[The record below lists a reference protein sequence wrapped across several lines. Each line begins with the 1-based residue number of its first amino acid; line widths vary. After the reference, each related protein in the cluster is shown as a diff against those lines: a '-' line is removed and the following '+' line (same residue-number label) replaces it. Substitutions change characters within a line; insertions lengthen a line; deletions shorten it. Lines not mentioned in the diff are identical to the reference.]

1 MSTVRQE
8 ERAEESRSAE
18 CGPRSANS
26 CGRPRS
32 EASRVALL
40 ETAYGLMVDHPLASI
55 STQQIAS
62 KAGVSTATVYRWWAT
77 KEALLLD
84 AFLYVKE
91 QRPPICEEGKPLDRL
106 REHIVGFGRS
116 TAGKQGRVVARLLA
130 AIQDDEK
137 LREAFIQRLYLP
149 QCGKVRAVAQEAVKA
164 GELPAGT
171 DVDLFLDSIFG
182 TILTRLL
189 LRHEAIH
196 AADVGKIFDF
206 AVAGAWGFWP
216 RVRSNKAE
224 KEPTKK

>member
-1 MSTVRQE
+1 MSTVKQE
-8 ERAEESRSAE
+8 ERTEESQSAE
-18 CGPRSANS
+18 CGPRPANS

-40 ETAYGLMVDHPLASI
+40 ETAYGLMVDHPLSSI

-84 AFLYVKE
+84 AFLYVKQ
-91 QRPPICEEGKPLDRL
+91 QRPPIAEEGKALERL
-106 REHIVGFGRS
+106 RAHIVGFGKS
-116 TAGKQGRVVARLLA
+116 MAGKQGRVVARLLA
-130 AIQDDEK
+130 AIQEDEK

-149 QCGKVRAVAQEAVKA
+149 QCGKVRSVAQEAVKA

-189 LRHEAIH
+189 LRHEAVH
-196 AADVGKIFDF
+196 AADVEEIFDF
-206 AVAGAWGFWP
+206 AVAGAWGLWP
-216 RVRSNKAE
+216 AARSKAGS
-224 KEPTKK
+224 KHHS